1 MLNRL
6 PLIAITSLAIALSS
20 GVIAQAQTNS
30 KLNPCPG
37 LYYEAPL
44 NERFVSP
51 AGCPP
56 NAARQAQQLQ
66 NSSSRATGDAGLP
79 TLNGPESSFPSVPA
93 DSTVQPLPEEL
104 GQAIA
109 RVTPTNQQINVTL
122 TNDTN
127 ALITYEVIGQ
137 TDRRILD
144 GGETVVLRGLA
155 LPSTISAVRNDSGL
169 LTFNAAADE
178 TGQLRVKLD
187 ANPQFNEVQ
196 GVLQIQEDGEVF
208 LN

>member
-6 PLIAITSLAIALSS
+6 PLITLTSLAIALSS
-20 GVIAQAQTNS
+20 GIVAQAQAN

-44 NERFVSP
+44 NERFISP
-51 AGCPP
+51 AGCPA
-56 NAARQAQQLQ
+56 NAARKAQQR
-66 NSSSRATGDAGLP
+66 NSRATPDAGLP
-79 TLNGPESSFPSVPA
+79 TVNAAESFPSIPA
-93 DSTVQPLPEEL
+93 ESTVQPLPEEL

-109 RVTPTNQQINVTL
+109 RVTPQAQQVNVTL
-122 TNDTN
+122 TNKTN

-144 GGETVVLRGLA
+144 GGETIVLRGLS
-155 LPSTISAVRNDSGL
+155 LPSTISTVRNDNGL
-169 LTFNAAADE
+169 LTFETTVDE
-178 TGQLRVKLD
+178 PAQLLVTLD

>member
-1 MLNRL
+1 MLKRL
-6 PLIAITSLAIALSS
+6 PLITLTSLALIISS
-20 GVIAQAQTNS
+20 GVNAQGQTNS
-30 KLNPCPG
+30 NKLNPCPG

-51 AGCPP
+51 EGCPP
-56 NAARQAQQLQ
+56 NAARKAQQLL
-66 NSSSRATGDAGLP
+66 NGETTPAAGLP
-79 TLNGPESSFPSVPA
+79 TVSARESFPAVPA

-109 RVTPTNQQINVTL
+109 RITPQAQQVDVTL
-122 TNDTN
+122 TNTTN

-144 GGETVVLRGLA
+144 GGETIVLRGLS
-155 LPSTISAVRNDSGL
+155 LPSTISTVRNDSGL
-169 LTFNAAADE
+169 LTFETAVDE
-178 TGQLRVKLD
+178 AGQLLVTLD

>member
-6 PLIAITSLAIALSS
+6 PLITLTSLAIALSS
-20 GVIAQAQTNS
+20 GVIVQAQTSSN

-51 AGCPP
+51 EGCPP

-66 NSSSRATGDAGLP
+66 RSGRATPDASLP
-79 TLNGPESSFPSVPA
+79 AVNSAESFPAVPVE
-93 DSTVQPLPEEL
+93 STVQPLPEEL

-109 RVTPTNQQINVTL
+109 RVTPQNQQVNVTL

-137 TDRRILD
+137 TDRRILN
-144 GGETVVLRGLA
+144 GGETMVLRGLS
-155 LPSTISAVRNDSGL
+155 LPSTISTVRNDNGL
-169 LTFNAAADE
+169 LTFDAAVDE
-178 TGQLRVKLD
+178 AGQLLVTLD